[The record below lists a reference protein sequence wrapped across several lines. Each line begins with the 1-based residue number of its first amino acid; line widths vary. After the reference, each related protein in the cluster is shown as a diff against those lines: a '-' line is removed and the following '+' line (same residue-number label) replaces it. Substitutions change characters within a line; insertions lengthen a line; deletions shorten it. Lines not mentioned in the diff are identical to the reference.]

1 MDKTVITISV
11 PKETTQE
18 EIMNIRSTY
27 KDKYKINII
36 ISGNNNPEDIIKSFL
51 QARLEVQSFYMVQ

>member
-1 MDKTVITISV
+1 MDQTVITISV

-27 KDKYKINII
+27 KDRYKINII

-51 QARLEVQSFYMVQ
+51 QARLEV